1 MKFDIVYYY
10 RIARECQ
17 AVLPS
22 RLIYLRT
29 ALAHASAASSYR
41 DAYTHYYTHYNL
53 AVYEERM
60 AYHER
65 VTEINVKLYREER
78 AAGR

>member
-41 DAYTHYYTHYNL
+41 DAYTH
-53 AVYEERM
+53 EERM

>member
-1 MKFDIVYYY
+1 MKFDLVYYS
-10 RIARECQ
+10 RMARECQ
-17 AVLPS
+17 VVLPT

-29 ALAHASAASSYR
+29 ALAHASLASCYR
-41 DAYTHYYTHYNL
+41 DTYARWL
-53 AVYEERM
+53 DAVHEEQM

-65 VTEINVKLYREER
+65 VTETNVKLYREER

>member
-1 MKFDIVYYY
+1 MKFDIVYYT
-10 RIARECQ
+10 RMARECQ

-29 ALAHASAASSYR
+29 ALAHASLASCYR
-41 DAYTHYYTHYNL
+41 DTYTHYDLTLH
-53 AVYEERM
+53 EERM

-65 VTEINVKLYREER
+65 VTKINVKLYREER

>member
-1 MKFDIVYYY
+1 MKFDGVYYS
-10 RIARECQ
+10 RMACECEV
-17 AVLPS
+17 VLPQ

-29 ALAHASAASSYR
+29 ALAHASLASCYR
-41 DAYTHYYTHYNL
+41 DTYTYYDL
-53 AVYEERM
+53 AVHEERM